1 VEKLVT
7 FQVGKGPSLDE
18 VRKLNAAV
26 SKLMDEI
33 QSKGDAK

>member
-7 FQVGKGPSLDE
+7 FQSGKGPTLDE
-18 VRKLNAAV
+18 VKKLNAAV
-26 SKLMDEI
+26 TKLMEEV